1 MNTLTAIADILKQSN
16 TVFLFPHVQMD
27 GDALG
32 SAVALC
38 QGLRRLEKSAYI
50 LIDEPIP
57 SNLQFLDRGFCT
69 TDPNLLGEPDVCIAI
84 DCSDLTRIETR
95 KDAFFRG
102 KTTVSIDHHI
112 TSVSFCAMHYMDA
125 SAAATGELVYRLL
138 LELKVPLD
146 ITMGEALFSAIA
158 TDTGNF
164 MYANATKETHRIIA
178 DLYDTG
184 MNHNQVA
191 VEIYQKVRREKVHLI
206 TRVLSN
212 MEFFSGGKGV
222 ISFVSEEIL
231 QETGANMNE
240 AEGIVEQLRNIEGVE
255 ISIIL
260 KEENAKVKVG
270 MRSKTYAD
278 VAGIS
283 TSFGGGG
290 HTKAAGFTLDAS
302 VPEAKAILISTVS
315 AYLDQVHKD

>member
-1 MNTLTAIADILKQSN
+1 MNKLTEIADILKQSN
-16 TVFLFPHVQMD
+16 TIFLFPHVQMD

-57 SNLQFLDRGFCT
+57 ANLKFLDRGFCT
-69 TDPNLLGEPDVCIAI
+69 TDPNLFGEPDVCMAI
-84 DCSDLTRIETR
+84 DCSDLSRIETR
-95 KDAFFRG
+95 KDVFLRG
-102 KTTVSIDHHI
+102 KTTISVDHHI
-112 TSVSFCAMHYMDA
+112 TSVPFCTMHYMDA
-125 SAAATGELVYRLL
+125 SAAATGEIIFKLL
-138 LELKVPLD
+138 KVLNVPLD
-146 ITMGEALFSAIA
+146 TTMGEALFSALA

-164 MYANATKETHRIIA
+164 MYSNATKETHEIVA
-178 DLYDTG
+178 SLYDTG

-191 VEIYQKVRREKVHLI
+191 VEIYQKIRREKVHLI

-212 MEFFSGGKGV
+212 MEFFSGGRGV
-222 ISFVSEEIL
+222 ISFVSQDIL
-231 QETGANMNE
+231 KETGANMDE
-240 AEGIVEQLRNIEGVE
+240 SEGIVEQLRNIDGVE

-260 KEENAKVKVG
+260 KEDNGKVKVG

-278 VAGIS
+278 VAAIS

-290 HTKAAGFTLDAS
+290 HTKAAGFTLNAS
-302 VPEAKAILISTVS
+302 VIEAKATLISTVS
-315 AYLDQVHKD
+315 AYLDQIQRD